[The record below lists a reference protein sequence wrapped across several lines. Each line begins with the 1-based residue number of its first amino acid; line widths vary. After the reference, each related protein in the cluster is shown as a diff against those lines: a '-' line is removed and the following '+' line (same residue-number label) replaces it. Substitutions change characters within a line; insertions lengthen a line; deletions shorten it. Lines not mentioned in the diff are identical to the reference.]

1 MNVSFPILCLM
12 VCGCRII
19 DMTLGTIRTI
29 ISVKG
34 KPYIAAI
41 IGFTEAL
48 IWFLVVR
55 EALNFEAQGLQTYL
69 IAIAYALGFGLGTF
83 CGGFFT
89 SKFIKTKINV
99 QIISSS
105 KNDQLVKALSDAGF
119 GATIL
124 IAKGATKQEE
134 RYMLLIETDN
144 RQLKAL
150 RAVICEIDPQA
161 FVSISDTKSTTNG
174 YFGTSNRV

>member
-1 MNVSFPILCLM
+1 MNVAFPILCLM

-48 IWFLVVR
+48 LWFLIVR
-55 EALNFEAQGLQTYL
+55 EALNFEAQGYETYL
-69 IAIAYALGFGLGTF
+69 IAISYALGFGLGTF
-83 CGGFFT
+83 CGGFIT

-99 QIISSS
+99 QIISTT
-105 KNDQLVKALSDAGF
+105 KNDELVKALSDGGF

-124 IAKGATKQEE
+124 VAKGASKQEE
-134 RYMLLIETDN
+134 RYMLLIQTDN
-144 RQLKAL
+144 KQLK
-150 RAVICEIDPQA
+150 IIKSIINQFDPQA
-161 FVSISDTKSTTNG
+161 FISISDTKATQNG